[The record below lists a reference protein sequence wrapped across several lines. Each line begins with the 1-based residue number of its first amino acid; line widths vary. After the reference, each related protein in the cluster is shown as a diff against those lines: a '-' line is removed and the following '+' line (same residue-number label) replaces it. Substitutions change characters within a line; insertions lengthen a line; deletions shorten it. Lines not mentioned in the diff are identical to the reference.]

1 MEAHSSSSR
10 LFARLRHA
18 WKRVFFWQAVPV
30 ASKEHAPPPSPDQ
43 ALVAK
48 VTASTPLP
56 RWQQLRYLS
65 HVFSRKERFQFWT
78 SLVAGLTFLLIAAGF
93 FLEPRL
99 VRQPSQG
106 GMLVEGLVGAP
117 KWVNPVLALSTV
129 DRDLSQLVFSG
140 LFVFDGGVLRPDL
153 AASTQVLDQGT
164 VLEIRLRE
172 DARFHDGQPLTADD
186 VVFTLNDAIRNPSW
200 HSPLAERFANIEA
213 IRIDPYTVQ
222 IKMTGTPLN
231 QAALQTLL
239 TVGILPGHRWED
251 ANEGSPQLAED
262 NLKPIGSGPYQFEA
276 FTRDTRG
283 AILTYTLK
291 RFSGY
296 YGQSPL
302 LDQRQFRFYP
312 DRKSAEL
319 ALQSRQLDALAF
331 VPWSEQ
337 EQVRGTGQKA
347 LQLELPQVTTIFFNT
362 QDALLKERSLRTAL
376 QLAID
381 RGELS
386 QQIPHV
392 TPLQTPFPY
401 LETYSTS
408 TQLTNLDKARQLL
421 EEARW
426 KLDEATGQRFL
437 QPAPTARPTRG
448 TASSTSATFATS
460 TPLRLSLLVPTQGDL
475 PIVAESLKRRWSLL
489 GADVTVEALEREE
502 IMRRAL
508 DERTHQ
514 IVLLNV
520 LAQDDADL
528 LPFWKTDEDALNFSQ
543 WTSATV
549 TNGLQSLATATSS
562 DVIARERVRV
572 TEAILGQE
580 AAVFLFRPSYAYL
593 LQNGI
598 QGTQNLQIRSPAD
611 RLTATLGWYVRTRLR
626 WQGAP

>member
-10 LFARLRHA
+10 LFTRLRQA
-18 WKRVFFWQAVPV
+18 WKRVFFWQAIPV
-30 ASKEHAPPPSPDQ
+30 GSKEHAPPPSSDQ

-106 GMLVEGLVGAP
+106 GMLVEGLVGTP
-117 KWVNPVLALSTV
+117 KWVNPVLALSTL

-153 AASTQVLDQGT
+153 AASTQILDQGN

-172 DARFHDGQPLTADD
+172 DVRFHDGQPLTADD

-213 IRIDPYTVQ
+213 IRVDPYTVQ
-222 IKMTGTPLN
+222 IKMTGTPLS
-231 QAALQTLL
+231 QTALQTLL

-251 ANEGSPQLAED
+251 ASEGSPQLAED

-296 YGQSPL
+296 YGQAPF

-319 ALQSRQLDALAF
+319 ALQSKQLDALAF

-337 EQVRGTGQKA
+337 DQVRGTGQKT
-347 LQLELPQVTTIFFNT
+347 LQLELPQVTTVFFNT

-408 TQLTNLDKARQLL
+408 TQLANLDKARQLL
-421 EEARW
+421 EETRW
-426 KLDEATGQRFL
+426 KVDEATGQRFL
-437 QPAPTARPTRG
+437 QPVPAARPTRS
-448 TASSTSATFATS
+448 TATSTTATFSTS
-460 TPLRLSLLVPTQGDL
+460 TPLTLSLLVPTQGDL

-489 GADVTVEALEREE
+489 GVNVTVEALEREE
-502 IMRRAL
+502 IMRRSL

-528 LPFWKTDEDALNFSQ
+528 LPFWHKDEDNLNFSQ
-543 WTSATV
+543 WTSAVV
-549 TNGLQSLATATSS
+549 TDGLRSLATATSS
-562 DVIARERVRV
+562 EAIARARVRV

-593 LQNGI
+593 LQNGF
-598 QGTQNLQIRSPAD
+598 QGTQNLQVRSPAD
-611 RLTATLGWYVRTRLR
+611 RLTATLGWYIRTRLR
-626 WQGAP
+626 WQGTP